1 MQQHGAQ
8 PGSASASRAYEMIG
22 FSFGW
27 MTWDREKPTTAISS
41 PSSMGTGAPTET
53 AATSEDKEINIIL
66 QRDSEDLQ
74 PTRKNERTT
83 ANFMLD

>member
-1 MQQHGAQ
+1 
-8 PGSASASRAYEMIG
+8 
-22 FSFGW
+22 
-27 MTWDREKPTTAISS
+27 
-41 PSSMGTGAPTET
+41 
-53 AATSEDKEINIIL
+53 L